1 MDESNVGVNSHTD
14 STFIT
19 ILHQRVDGL
28 EVQLKDGEWFAIHA
42 SSPFFCVLA
51 GDAFMVSFLLA
62 IFFSWAFLFHS
73 LSGQVTI

>member
-28 EVQLKDGEWFAIHA
+28 EVKLKDGEWFGIDA
-42 SSPFFCVLA
+42 SPLFCVIA
-51 GDAFMVSFLLA
+51 GDAFMVSFY
-62 IFFSWAFLFHS
+62 HS
-73 LSGQVTI
+73 SINILVSIRGNMTILISY